1 MRVKADLADSCGK
14 ISPFED
20 TTGGAVDP
28 RSAVQQ
34 NGRRRRNDGT
44 VSEVLSFETRIMLR
58 SLLRGFTSDSSFLR
72 SRRNYYLDCEPHCCV
87 VQSKMGDLTRNRFS
101 VGLGTRPP
109 IPA

>member
-20 TTGGAVDP
+20 TTGGAADP

-34 NGRRRRNDGT
+34 NGRRRRDDGT

-58 SLLRGFTSDSSFLR
+58 SLLRLVLSEISSQL
-72 SRRNYYLDCEPHCCV
+72 L
-87 VQSKMGDLTRNRFS
+87 L
-101 VGLGTRPP
+101 GL
-109 IPA
+109 